1 MQSDDQR
8 AIQRPMRRAMR
19 VAVSADD
26 GSGLDS
32 VVSPHFG
39 RCPYFIV
46 VDLAGCEVQ
55 QVTAVANPYYSHHQP
70 GQVPRF
76 IREHGADVMLTGGM
90 GRRAISLFGQ
100 YGIEAVTGAAGTVRR
115 SLEQYLGG
123 ALQGAKPCRESMEHA
138 HEHKDA
144 SVHAGVPDSAS
155 SLAESVDAV
164 YEEDEVGRLREE
176 VDMLQ
181 QQLDDALA
189 RMKALGGDA
198 QKESPG

>member
-1 MQSDDQR
+1 MQPDNQR
-8 AIQRPMRRAMR
+8 AMRRAMR
-19 VAVSADD
+19 VAISADD

-39 RCPYFIV
+39 RCPYFVV
-46 VDLAGCEVQ
+46 VDLEGCEVQ
-55 QVTAVANPYYSHHQP
+55 QVAAVANPYYSHHQP

-76 IREHGADVMLTGGM
+76 IRERGADVMLTGGM

-123 ALQGAKPCRESMEHA
+123 ALQGAQPCRESLEHA
-138 HEHKDA
+138 HEHEGLALHMGLADA
-144 SVHAGVPDSAS
+144 G
-155 SLAESVDAV
+155 

-176 VDMLQ
+176 VEMLQ
-181 QQLDDALA
+181 QQLDAAMSRLEALSGNA
-189 RMKALGGDA
+189 
-198 QKESPG
+198 